1 MVSPL
6 AMVSLREADSAPGQT
21 IAAAALGSPDT
32 TQLNETQQGHAK
44 AGAERCVGG
53 HHAGDGAIGV
63 GRGHQ
68 ERGLAPGRQGLQ
80 PAGAIGALGRRI
92 TGQPQQHG
100 VGVLGEGRQQGI
112 GVLTAGLVTQGTAP
126 GARQHFS
133 GLAHPQLGLQAR
145 TDQNQVVF
153 GHGATLSG
161 ATQHYHRKQLSS
173 SAGP

>member
-6 AMVSLREADSAPGQT
+6 EMVSLPEADPAPGQT
-21 IAAAALGSPDT
+21 IAAAALGSPGT
-32 TQLNETQQGHAK
+32 TQLNETQQGHPE
-44 AGAERCVGG
+44 AGAERRVGG
-53 HHAGDGAIGV
+53 HLAGDGAIGA

-68 ERGLAPGRQGLQ
+68 ERGLAPGRQSLQ

-100 VGVLGEGRQQGI
+100 VGFPGEGRQQGV
-112 GVLTAGLVTQGTAP
+112 GGLTAGLVTQGTAP
-126 GARQHFS
+126 GARQRFS
-133 GLAHPQLGLQAR
+133 GLAHPQLGLQAG

-161 ATQHYHRKQLSS
+161 ATQHYHRNQLSS